1 MNTYLTKENLMN
13 GGNIQQIKNY
23 LDEKAQYSL
32 GNNHARV
39 MQSNLGAASK
49 ANFL

>member
-1 MNTYLTKENLMN
+1 MNTYLTKESLMN
-13 GGNIQQIKNY
+13 RGNIQQIKNY

-39 MQSNLGAASK
+39 IQSNLGAASK
-49 ANFL
+49 PNFL